1 MPDVSPSHASLA
13 AALQLG
19 EELREL
25 EQDNNDFKNFVS
37 IFFVDFCNTS

>member
-1 MPDVSPSHASLA
+1 MSGVSPSHASLA

-25 EQDNNDFKNFVS
+25 EQDNNYFKDFVS
-37 IFFVDFCNTS
+37 LFF